1 MQDNT
6 QKRREIIA
14 RLVEAR
20 LEKGISQAELARMI
34 GTQRSNLCRLESG
47 AQNPSLDMLLKIADA
62 LGKDISMTLTDRKE
76 ETGSIYSLRIYDTE
90 LVRFSMEKRGLE
102 GLVAEIELSLQN
114 QIDREVSSSQIGEL
128 VLERLKQLDE
138 VAYVRF
144 ASVYREFKDVDSFM
158 AELKQLAK
166 QKAIP
171 YYNNFSKPQLVQA
184 ISDPV
189 KAVEISAQTKARLL
203 SQRAARAANAAAK
216 PPLMPKGTLGASD
229 VFKDMSIVP
238 AHRTGVPVYSD
249 KGMVEGLNLTARR
262 VSVDGSE
269 VYELVGKLTE
279 STWSATWDTLKGQSE
294 VRQFV
299 FEKADDTLAL
309 LSSRPINMSGVS
321 MKARVLEDGDSKLEL
336 YVHNG
341 ARQYN
346 GWKGFFR
353 LRVAA
358 TSNGAADA
366 KAAKDMLQ
374 RVGLIDL
381 TSTPTTEA
389 ESIFRKSRL
398 LWQNAPGRMSELNG
412 LTGKALTD
420 KLDAMLTEEGLT
432 KRVGNL
438 VTQTVFDGYSTVV
451 EQGISKEYSKAGLR
465 YVWAG
470 VNRED
475 AVVSIL
481 QGKGL
486 MATNTRCR
494 AGMDLG
500 GASPVDDME
509 SGGSDSVFTR
519 IGVQM
524 KKGPQPRFDNCYMG
538 SGYRIIISPEVMERT
553 DWYAYDHDNYG
564 RTSDLASRPTPLEF
578 IKDMATKYRNGNEIM
593 FRQGIPKEAFSGI
606 VCPSQAHMA
615 SLQKKLKA
623 AGITEINGIPIKD
636 FLKVGSEI

>member
-1 MQDNT
+1 M
-6 QKRREIIA
+6 
-14 RLVEAR
+14 
-20 LEKGISQAELARMI
+20 
-34 GTQRSNLCRLESG
+34 
-47 AQNPSLDMLLKIADA
+47 
-62 LGKDISMTLTDRKE
+62 
-76 ETGSIYSLRIYDTE
+76 
-90 LVRFSMEKRGLE
+90 
-102 GLVAEIELSLQN
+102 
-114 QIDREVSSSQIGEL
+114 
-128 VLERLKQLDE
+128 
-138 VAYVRF
+138 
-144 ASVYREFKDVDSFM
+144 
-158 AELKQLAK
+158 
-166 QKAIP
+166 
-171 YYNNFSKPQLVQA
+171 
-184 ISDPV
+184 
-189 KAVEISAQTKARLL
+189 EISAQTKARLL
-203 SQRAARAANAAAK
+203 SQRAARAANPAVK
-216 PPLMPKGTLGASD
+216 PPLVPKGALGASD

-238 AHRTGVPVYSD
+238 AHRIGVPVYSD

-294 VRQFV
+294 IRQFV

-309 LSSRPINMSGVS
+309 LSSRPINMSGVNL
-321 MKARVLEDGDSKLEL
+321 KARVLEDGDSKLEL

-341 ARQYN
+341 SKQYK

-366 KAAKDMLQ
+366 KAAKDMLE
-374 RVGLIDL
+374 RVGLVDL

-389 ESIFRKSRL
+389 ESIFKKTRL

-420 KLDAMLTEEGLT
+420 KLDTMLTEEGLT

-470 VNRED
+470 VNSDD

-481 QGKGL
+481 QGKGF
-486 MATNTRCR
+486 MSTNTRSL
-494 AGMDLG
+494 AGMDFT
-500 GASPVDDME
+500 GASPESDMGT
-509 SGGSDSVFTR
+509 GGSDSVFTR

-524 KKGPQPRFDNCYMG
+524 KKGSQPRFDNCYMG
-538 SGYRIIISPEVMERT
+538 GGYRIIISPEVMERT

-564 RTSDLASRPTPLEF
+564 STNDLASRSTPLDF
-578 IKDMATKYRNGNEIM
+578 INSMATKYRSGNEIM
-593 FRQGIPKEAFSGI
+593 FRRGIPKEQFTGI
-606 VCPSQAHMA
+606 VCPSDVKRAK
-615 SLQKKLKA
+615 LLDKLKK
-623 AGITEINGIPIKD
+623 AGITKVNGVPIQDFVRVGEEI
-636 FLKVGSEI
+636 